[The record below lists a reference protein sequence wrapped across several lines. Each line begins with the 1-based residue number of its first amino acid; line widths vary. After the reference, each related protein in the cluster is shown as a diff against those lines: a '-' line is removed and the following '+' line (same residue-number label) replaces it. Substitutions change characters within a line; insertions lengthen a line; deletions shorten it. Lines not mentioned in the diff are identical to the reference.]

1 MRTAEAGRAHALGK
15 GVVPEQPEV
24 AVVSILSLMYQSTTL
39 V

>member
-15 GVVPEQPEV
+15 GVFPEQPEV

>member
-15 GVVPEQPEV
+15 EVFPEQPEV
-24 AVVSILSLMYQSTTL
+24 AVISVLVLTHQSTTL